1 MTKNLPLSKEA
12 PVPVS
17 LDDHNVFL
25 FMEHFENE
33 TVKPVIEFI
42 LRKNMMPVAKR
53 PKYLQLVI
61 NSPGGEVPSA
71 MALIDVMKGSAIPV
85 HTLGLGQISSC
96 GILTFM
102 AGSKGN
108 RVLTPNTT
116 ILSHQYSWG
125 SVGKEHELIA
135 ATRAFDLVSEKMMS
149 LYRSCTGLSD
159 KKIREFLLPPQDIW
173 LSAEEAVKH
182 GIADK
187 IKKMY

>member
-1 MTKNLPLSKEA
+1 METCVGKEYVEFHKPLKL
-12 PVPVS
+12 VGKV
-17 LDDHNVFL
+17 
-25 FMEHFENE
+25 ENYLAD
-33 TVKPVIEFI
+33 VI
-42 LRKNMMPVAKR
+42 
-53 PKYLQLVI
+53 
-61 NSPGGEVPSA
+61 
-71 MALIDVMKGSAIPV
+71 DTMKGSSIPI

-102 AGSKGN
+102 AGAKGH

-125 SVGKEHELIA
+125 TSGKEHELIA
-135 ATRAFDLVSEKMMS
+135 ASRAFDLISEKMIG

-159 KKIREFLLPPQDIW
+159 KKIREVLLPPQDIW
-173 LSAEEAVKH
+173 LSAQEALKY